1 MDDFT
6 RLVQLLKRWHGRSR
20 VRDALIWLPR
30 GVLAGLLVAVVV
42 ATVARLR
49 PFLDN
54 TEVGYVAL
62 GLGLAGLLISA
73 IVFLMQRSTL
83 TQQARFADRQ
93 FGLKERVST
102 AVEIHEGRLTV
113 PDTLAEQQLADTL
126 AAIRPVDARRELP
139 LRLIRRDWLVLGT
152 AVALIIAAVLLPNPQ
167 TAELLKRRAVTQ
179 AIEEQIEALEALQEE
194 IQQNPEL
201 TEEQQEEL
209 LEPVEN
215 ALQQLEAGNLSQE
228 EAVAVLSEAEA
239 DLKEL
244 SSSLST
250 EDLRRRLE
258 EAGQPLSDNAASQ
271 SLGQSLQ
278 NGDLAQAGAAAAQL
292 ADDLPTLTEEE
303 LAQLAQDLAETA
315 AALQDVDSELS
326 QQLAEAAQALQS
338 GDVAAAQQALRE
350 ASGTLQQRAQEG
362 AASAQ
367 AADAAGQ
374 LNEGRQEV
382 AQAGGEGQSGQGQ
395 QGEGQQGQSG
405 EQGQGQGQGQGQN
418 GQGQGENSGSGDGQG
433 QGQNSGGAQTDQ
445 GVGTGGPGPGGGHA
459 ENVFVPDL
467 VDLSGEAGVDIE
479 LPAECIANPANCGGL
494 LSETPTEFTEQ
505 GSTVPYTQVFGDYR
519 NAAYEALSDD
529 HIPLGMKGYVRDYF
543 SSLEP

>member
-20 VRDALIWLPR
+20 VRDGLIWLPR
-30 GVLAGLLVAVVV
+30 GVLVGLLLAVVV
-42 ATVARLR
+42 ATVARIR

-54 TEVGYVAL
+54 NEVGYVAL
-62 GLGLAGLLISA
+62 GLGVAGLLISA

-93 FGLKERVST
+93 FGLQERVST
-102 AVEIHEGRLTV
+102 AVEIHDGQLTV
-113 PDTLAEQQLADTL
+113 PALLAEQQLADTL
-126 AAIRPVDARRELP
+126 AAIRPVDVKRDLP

-278 NGDLAQAGAAAAQL
+278 NGNLAQAGAAAAQL
-292 ADDLPTLTEEE
+292 ADDLPTLTGEE
-303 LAQLAQDLAETA
+303 LSQLAQDLAETA
-315 AALQDVDSELS
+315 ASLQDVDTELA
-326 QQLAEAAQALQS
+326 QQLAEASRALQN
-338 GDVAAAQQALRE
+338 GDIAAAQQALRE

-367 AADAAGQ
+367 AAAAAGQ

-395 QGEGQQGQSG
+395 QGQGQQGQSG
-405 EQGQGQGQGQGQN
+405 QQGQGQGQN
-418 GQGQGENSGSGDGQG
+418 GQGQGQNGGSGDGQG
-433 QGQNSGGAQTDQ
+433 QGQNSGGAQSNQ
-445 GVGTGGPGPGGGHA
+445 GQGTGGPGPGGGHA

-494 LSETPTEFTEQ
+494 LSETPTEFTNQ

>member
-1 MDDFT
+1 MNDFT

-20 VRDALIWLPR
+20 LRDALIWLPR
-30 GVLAGLLVAVVV
+30 GLLVGLLVGVVV
-42 ATVARLR
+42 ATVARIR

-54 TEVGYVAL
+54 NEVGYVAV
-62 GLGLAGLLISA
+62 GLAVVGLLVSS

-93 FGLKERVST
+93 FGLQERVST

-113 PDTLAEQQLADTL
+113 PAPLAEQQLADTL
-126 AAIRPVDARRELP
+126 AAIRPVDAKRDLP

-152 AVALIIAAVLLPNPQ
+152 AVALLIAAVLLPNPQ
-167 TAELLKRRAVTQ
+167 TEELLKRRAVTQ
-179 AIEEQIEALEALQEE
+179 AIEEQVEALEALQEE

-209 LEPVEN
+209 LDPVEN

-228 EAVAVLSEAEA
+228 EAVAALSEAEA

-244 SSSLST
+244 SSNLST

-278 NGDLAQAGAAAAQL
+278 SGNLPQAGAAAAQL
-292 ADDLPTLTEEE
+292 ADELPTLTEEE
-303 LAQLAQDLAETA
+303 LSQLAQDLAETA
-315 AALQDVDSELS
+315 ASLQNVDSELA
-326 QQLAEAAQALQS
+326 QQLAEAAQALQN
-338 GDVAAAQQALRE
+338 GDTAAAQQALRE
-350 ASGTLQQRAQEG
+350 AAGTLQQRAQEG
-362 AASAQ
+362 AAAAQ

-382 AQAGGEGQSGQGQ
+382 AQAGEGDQSGQ

-405 EQGQGQGQGQGQN
+405 QQGQGQGEGQGQGQN
-418 GQGQGENSGSGDGQG
+418 GGSGEGQG
-433 QGQNSGGAQTDQ
+433 QGQGSGSQTNQ
-445 GVGTGGPGPGGGHA
+445 GEGTGGPGPGGGHA

-467 VDLSGEAGVDIE
+467 VDLSGEEGVDVE

-494 LSETPTEFTEQ
+494 LSETPTEFTEE